1 MRTCALCA
9 RPSVRSYFHALYVSS
24 FLIKKGRSGFE
35 IPYYSRYRVPHRLG
49 GGDGWLRS
57 RISFTWTVSL
67 RSFILESLNISQH
80 RKLRWLFKSRG
91 SFLHEL
97 LPGAIRPNIN
107 ANSPH
112 WFTCS
117 FPKELEF
124 DKRSKHDVIIL
135 LILITFSLDCR
146 YWQWRRKIGVDYS
159 LGLNGLNAKRVRI
172 WKGKNKQKQLTK
184 TRESTAE
191 RVRPARTSPANID
204 TSSLRTVSALSL
216 EKESP
221 YIFSKFKLLIQTLYM
236 ALSVSVLTGLTV
248 IEKEVSLIAK
258 AISPW
263 RHSGEDAV
271 NKQTISP

>member
-1 MRTCALCA
+1 MLPRSPPVRGRRRLTTIQNKFYLNGLALLVH
-9 RPSVRSYFHALYVSS
+9 PGITEYFSAQEAEMAV
-24 FLIKKGRSGFE
+24 LIPRFF
-35 IPYYSRYRVPHRLG
+35 PTRVTPRRYK
-49 GGDGWLRS
+49 
-57 RISFTWTVSL
+57 T
-67 RSFILESLNISQH
+67 QYQ
-80 RKLRWLFKSRG
+80 
-91 SFLHEL
+91 
-97 LPGAIRPNIN
+97 N

-146 YWQWRRKIGVDYS
+146 YWHWWRKIGVDYS

-172 WKGKNKQKQLTK
+172 WKRKNKQKQLTK

-191 RVRPARTSPANID
+191 RVKPARTSSANID

-248 IEKEVSLIAK
+248 IEK
-258 AISPW
+258 
-263 RHSGEDAV
+263 
-271 NKQTISP
+271 